1 MILRRRVPRKTRATD
16 PWRLLRYAL
25 WAFFLVGV
33 LAAVAV
39 IREEAQTSTFQARN
53 LARLGRQMTFELERG
68 VSDSI
73 RMPGDG
79 PYDQRLGYSVL
90 PGLMDRLPTFGYSIT
105 AQARISPAMAKV
117 ADRSLFLPY
126 REKTQAGLTVLDCA
140 GGPVV
145 SVRYPERVYP
155 DFGAVPPLVTN
166 SLLYIENREL
176 LSNQYPT
183 TNPAIEWG
191 RFARAAFD
199 QVLQEINPGHDAA
212 GGSTLA
218 TQIEKYRHSPG
229 GRTVSA
235 SDKLRQMASASL
247 RAYLDGEDT
256 TETRRQLVLAYL
268 NTVPLAARRGY
279 GEVIGVGDGLWAWY
293 GQDFDK
299 INAMLRD
306 ASAPGEQRALAYK
319 QVLSLLI
326 SQRRPSGY
334 LSGQTAALE
343 KLTDSYLRLLARD
356 GVISAELRDAALAV
370 QLVQA
375 PGIPDVPR
383 SSFVSRKAAS
393 AARTTLAGLLDI
405 PNLYALDRL
414 DLTASTSIDLAL
426 QERVTAALQAISTPR
441 GAAAA
446 GLLEQRLLA
455 KSDPAGVIYSFSL
468 FERTPD
474 ANLVRVQT
482 DSYEQPFDINEGAR
496 LDLGSTA
503 KLRTLVSY
511 LEVVATLHKQL
522 AELDE
527 IQLQAR
533 PVAAK
538 DHITRW
544 AVDYLLAARGE
555 ERTVDAMLEAALDR
569 QYPAS
574 TTESFFTGGGL
585 QTFENFDPQ
594 DNRRVI
600 SVREGFQ
607 RSVNLLFIRLMR
619 DIVHHTMFNMS
630 GSSATLLADIGDEKR
645 RDYLVRFADQEGR
658 EYLSRF
664 YKNYQGLGTGQ
675 AELRLLQGVKPTPR
689 RLAVIFRSLEPAAD
703 QSAFA
708 AFLRANLPD
717 AKIDDASISKLYDNY
732 AIDRYGLADRGY
744 IAGVHPLELW
754 LVAYLRAEP
763 DASLAQVLDA
773 SKAERQSAYAW
784 LFRTRSKRAQDG
796 RIRTLLELEAFSE
809 IHKSWQQLGYPFS
822 TLTPSYA
829 TALGSSGDRPAAL
842 ATLIGILLN
851 DGIRLPTLRVDDL
864 RFGVGTPYETHF
876 GVEPADGQRVL
887 PVAVAQAA
895 RRMLALVVAGGTGKR
910 LDGAFIGSDDQP
922 LIVGAKTGTGDH
934 RFETWG
940 KGGVLLSSRV
950 VSRSGTVVFYIGTR
964 HFGTLTAYV
973 KGPAAEGYQF
983 TSALPAQILKTLAP
997 VLREAINRVPRVGIS
1012 CAADSA
1018 PGAWPVQ
1025 EPEPDIHAPS
1035 ASARE
1040 ALDTVRSAP
1049 GGQIEPADPE
1059 PDSASAEDISEQN
1072 QQ

>member
-1 MILRRRVPRKTRATD
+1 MILRRRVPRKTQATD
-16 PWRLLRYAL
+16 PWRLLRYTL
-25 WAFFLVGV
+25 RVLFLAGV
-33 LAAVAV
+33 LAAVVV
-39 IREEAQTSTFQARN
+39 IREEAQTSSFQARN
-53 LARLGRQMTFELERG
+53 LARLGRQMTFELQPG

-79 PYDQRLGYSVL
+79 PYDQRLGYSAL
-90 PGLMDRLPTFGYSIT
+90 PGLVERLPELGYSVT
-105 AQARISPAMAKV
+105 AQARISAAMAKV

-126 REKTQAGLTVLDCA
+126 REKTRAGLTVLDCA
-140 GGPVV
+140 GEPVV
-145 SVRYPERVYP
+145 SARYPERIYP
-155 DFGAVPPLVTN
+155 DFEAVPPLVTN

-176 LSNQYPT
+176 LSNGYPT
-183 TNPAIEWG
+183 TNPAVEWG

-199 QVLQEINPGHDAA
+199 QVLQAFIPEHDAA

-229 GRTVSA
+229 GRTTSA
-235 SDKLRQMASASL
+235 TDKLRQMASASL

-256 TETRRQLVLAYL
+256 TATRRQLVLSYL

-279 GEVIGVGDGLWAWY
+279 GEVIGLGDGLWAWY
-293 GQDFDK
+293 GRDFDE

-306 ASAPGEQRALAYK
+306 ASTPGEQRALAYK
-319 QVLSLLI
+319 QALSLLI

-356 GVISAELRDAALAV
+356 GVISVGLRDAALAAHLE
-370 QLVQA
+370 QSPA
-375 PGIPDVPR
+375 IPEQPR
-383 SSFVSRKAAS
+383 DSFVSRKAAS
-393 AARTTLAGLLDI
+393 AARTTLAGLLDM
-405 PNLYALDRL
+405 PNRYALDRL
-414 DLTASTSIDLAL
+414 DLTASSSIDLVL
-426 QERVTAALQAISTPR
+426 QEQVADALKTISTPK

-455 KSDPAGVIYSFSL
+455 RSDPAGVIYSFSL

-474 ANLVRVQT
+474 ANVVRVQT
-482 DSYEQPFDINEGAR
+482 DSYDQPLDINEGAR

-511 LEVVATLHKQL
+511 LEIVAALHGQL
-522 AELDE
+522 AELDDM
-527 IQLQAR
+527 QLQAR

-544 AVDYLLAARGE
+544 AVDYLLAAQGE
-555 ERTVDAMLEAALDR
+555 ERTIDAMLEAALDR

-585 QTFENFDPQ
+585 QTFENFDPA

-600 SVREGFQ
+600 TVREGFQ

-619 DIVHHTMFNMS
+619 DIVYYTMFNMP
-630 GSSATLLADIGDEKR
+630 GSSATLLADVGDEKR

-664 YKNYQGLGTGQ
+664 YRKYQGLGTGQ
-675 AELRLLQGVKPTPR
+675 AELRLLQGIKPTPR
-689 RLAVIFRSLEPAAD
+689 RLAVIFRSLEPAAE

-717 AKIDDASISKLYDNY
+717 AMIDDASISKLYDNY
-732 AIDRYGLADRGY
+732 AIDRHGLADRGY

-754 LVAYLRAEP
+754 LVAYLRTEP
-763 DASLAQVLDA
+763 DASLSQVLEA
-773 SKAERQSAYAW
+773 SEAERQSAYAW
-784 LFRTRSKRAQDG
+784 LFRTRSKGAQDK
-796 RIRTLLELEAFSE
+796 RIRTLLEREAFSQ
-809 IHKSWQQLGYPFS
+809 IHESWQRLGYPFA

-842 ATLIGILLN
+842 ATLVGILLN
-851 DGIRLPTLRVDDL
+851 DGVRLPTLRIDDL

-876 GVEPADGQRVL
+876 SAETADGHRVL
-887 PVAVAQAA
+887 PVEVAQAA

-910 LDGAFIGSDDQP
+910 LDGAFIGSEGQP

-934 RFETWG
+934 RFETYG
-940 KGGVLLSSRV
+940 KGGILLSSRV
-950 VSRSGTVVFYIGTR
+950 VSRSGTVVFYIGSR

-997 VLREAINRVPRVGIS
+997 VLREAINRAPRVGIS
-1012 CAADSA
+1012 CAADGE

-1025 EPEPDIHAPS
+1025 EPEPEIPAPS
-1035 ASARE
+1035 ASERE

-1049 GGQIEPADPE
+1049 GGQTEPADPE
-1059 PDSASAEDISEQN
+1059 PDSASAGESSEQDP
-1072 QQ
+1072 Q

>member
-1 MILRRRVPRKTRATD
+1 MLPRRAPRKTRPTD

-25 WAFFLVGV
+25 RVFFLVAV
-33 LAAVAV
+33 LAAAAV
-39 IREEAQTSTFQARN
+39 IWQEAQTSAFQARN
-53 LARLGRQMTFELERG
+53 LARLGRQMTFELEPG
-68 VSDSI
+68 VSDAI

-79 PYDQRLGYSVL
+79 PYDQRLGYSAL
-90 PGLMDRLPTFGYSIT
+90 PGLAERLPARGYTIT

-117 ADRSLFLPY
+117 ADISLFLPY

-140 GGPVV
+140 REPIV
-145 SVRYPERVYP
+145 SARYPARVYP
-155 DFGAVPPLVTN
+155 DFPAVPSLITN

-176 LSNQYPT
+176 LSNRYPS
-183 TNPAIEWG
+183 TNPAVEWG

-199 QVLQEINPGHDAA
+199 QVLQIFIPEHDAA
-212 GGSTLA
+212 GRSTLA

-229 GRTVSA
+229 GRTTSA
-235 SDKLRQMASASL
+235 TDKLRQMASASL

-256 TETRRQLVLAYL
+256 TATRRQLVLGYL
-268 NTVPLAARRGY
+268 NTVPLAARPGY
-279 GEVIGVGDGLWAWY
+279 GEVIGLGDGLWAWY
-293 GQDFDK
+293 GRDFDE
-299 INAMLRD
+299 INAVLRD
-306 ASAPGEQRALAYK
+306 ASAPVEQRALAYK
-319 QVLSLLI
+319 QALSLLI

-343 KLTDSYLRLLARD
+343 KLTEVYLRLMARD

-370 QLVQA
+370 RLEQA
-375 PGIPDVPR
+375 PGIPEVPR
-383 SSFVSRKAAS
+383 GSFVSRKAAS

-405 PNLYALDRL
+405 RNLYALDRL
-414 DLTASTSIDLAL
+414 DLTASSSIDLAL
-426 QERVTAALQAISTPR
+426 QEQVTEVLKTITTPK

-455 KSDPAGVIYSFSL
+455 RSDPAGVIYSFSL

-482 DSYEQPFDINEGAR
+482 DNYDQPFDINEGTR

-511 LEVVATLHKQL
+511 LEIVATLHEQL
-522 AELDE
+522 AALDD

-538 DHITRW
+538 DRITRW

-555 ERTVDAMLEAALDR
+555 ERALNAMLAAALDR

-574 TTESFFTGGGL
+574 ATESFFTGGGL
-585 QTFENFDPQ
+585 QTFENFDPA
-594 DNRRVI
+594 DNSRVI
-600 SVREGFQ
+600 TVREGFQ

-619 DIVHHTMFNMS
+619 DIVYHKMFNMP

-658 EYLSRF
+658 QYLSGF
-664 YKNYQGLGTGQ
+664 YKKYRGLGTGQ

-689 RLAVIFRSLEPAAD
+689 RLAVIFRTLEPAAD
-703 QSAFA
+703 QASFA
-708 AFLRANLPD
+708 AFLRANLSD
-717 AKIDDASISKLYDNY
+717 ATIDDASIRKLYDSY
-732 AIDRYGLADRGY
+732 GIDRYSLTDRGY

-754 LVAYLRAEP
+754 LVAYLRAQP
-763 DASLAQVLDA
+763 DASLSQVLEA

-784 LFRTRSKRAQDG
+784 LFRTRSKGAQDK

-809 IHKSWQQLGYPFS
+809 IHKSWQRLGYPFS

-842 ATLIGILLN
+842 ATLMGILLN

-864 RFGVGTPYETHF
+864 RFGIGTPYETHF
-876 GVEPADGQRVL
+876 GAVPAVGHRVL
-887 PVAVAQAA
+887 PVEVAQAA

-910 LDGAFIGSDDQP
+910 LDGAFIDRDDQP

-934 RFETWG
+934 RFETYG
-940 KGGVLLSSRV
+940 KGGILLSSRV
-950 VSRSGTVVFYIGTR
+950 VSRSGTVVFYIGSR

-997 VLREAINRVPRVGIS
+997 VLREPINRPPRVGTS

-1018 PGAWPVQ
+1018 PGAWPLQ
-1025 EPEPDIHAPS
+1025 EPEPEIRAPS
-1035 ASARE
+1035 TSARE
-1040 ALDTVRSAP
+1040 ALDTVRSEP
-1049 GGQIEPADPE
+1049 GGQTEPADPE
-1059 PDSASAEDISEQN
+1059 PESTSAGEVGEQDR
-1072 QQ
+1072 Q